1 MTTLTTSAALLAP
14 RILPGALLRV
24 AFLTGL
30 AAAAI
35 NAVIFF
41 IARSLGFI
49 PATVLVKGQPLTVV
63 PVIVSSILPVLVA
76 AGVFAL
82 LGRVT
87 KNPVRSFTVLALVLL
102 VVSFVNPCLGIPGV
116 APAMI
121 IVLNLMHVVVA
132 GLTVYAFRRYAS
144 TAA

>member
-1 MTTLTTSAALLAP
+1 MTTLTTFASSLAP

-24 AFLTGL
+24 APLTGL

-49 PATVLVKGQPLTVV
+49 PEAVLVNGQPLTVV
-63 PVIVSSILPVLVA
+63 SVIVSSILPVLVA

-82 LGRVT
+82 LGRFT
-87 KNPVRSFTVLALVLL
+87 KNPVCICPDYGGGAGDSLVRE
-102 VVSFVNPCLGIPGV
+102 SI
-116 APAMI
+116 
-121 IVLNLMHVVVA
+121 
-132 GLTVYAFRRYAS
+132 
-144 TAA
+144 